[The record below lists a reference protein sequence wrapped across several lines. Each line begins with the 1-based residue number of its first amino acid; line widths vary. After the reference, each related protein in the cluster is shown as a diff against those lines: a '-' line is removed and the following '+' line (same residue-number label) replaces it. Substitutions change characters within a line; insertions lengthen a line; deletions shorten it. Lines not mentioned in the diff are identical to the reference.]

1 MRLCQ
6 EEGPRVSAPL
16 ERASSGTFR
25 REGRLV
31 GGQYFSG
38 RDTEG
43 RTDRRRPRPE
53 MSHLLCV
60 EDEREEGEVGRQ
72 QLSAPHDAGDLKSK
86 ERCEL

>member
-6 EEGPRVSAPL
+6 EEGPL

-25 REGRLV
+25 REGWW
-31 GGQYFSG
+31 GQYFSG
-38 RDTEG
+38 RDTER
-43 RTDRRRPRPE
+43 RTDRE

-60 EDEREEGEVGRQ
+60 EEEREEGEVGRQ
-72 QLSAPHDAGDLKSK
+72 QLRASHDAGNLKSK